1 MASYSGNLTQLSDLF
16 GTADTISETED
27 AEFLSASEAVK
38 KLEESWLN
46 EMLAPELLS
55 PQTELV
61 DCLLEQTK
69 NMEENLMAISKSD
82 FRFALHRM
90 EVERIRYVV
99 TSYLRIR
106 LEKIEKFLGYLLN
119 NENKRQRNEPSLLTE
134 DELKFAQ
141 ELNSNTETHLKTL
154 GLRHMPTNMREIN
167 TQKFITTPNRDSYVF
182 VCVKDDAPSV
192 LVSDGTSEGEIE
204 VELLKNSQHL
214 LPYRSISSLLQNNTV
229 NLL

>member
-1 MASYSGNLTQLSDLF
+1 
-16 GTADTISETED
+16 
-27 AEFLSASEAVK
+27 
-38 KLEESWLN
+38 
-46 EMLAPELLS
+46 MLAPELLS

-90 EVERIRYVV
+90 EVCIAAASNNTFFTNSLSFFKFQVERIRYVV

-141 ELNSNTETHLKTL
+141 EYS
-154 GLRHMPTNMREIN
+154 I
-167 TQKFITTPNRDSYVF
+167 
-182 VCVKDDAPSV
+182 C
-192 LVSDGTSEGEIE
+192 
-204 VELLKNSQHL
+204 QHFH
-214 LPYRSISSLLQNNTV
+214 
-229 NLL
+229 